1 MSYVQ
6 FLDLLGFKSSQGSI
20 SPQQEVLFTT
30 STMSEERLEKG
41 VLQDALTT
49 DVKTEG
55 EADHCLVSFTG
66 PGDPSDPQNCSGKQN
81 WSIVGMMS
89 AMTLLVYTTASF
101 FTWIDY

>member
-1 MSYVQ
+1 
-6 FLDLLGFKSSQGSI
+6 
-20 SPQQEVLFTT
+20 
-30 STMSEERLEKG
+30 MSEERLEKG

-49 DVKTEG
+49 DVKAEG

-66 PGDPSDPQNCSGKQN
+66 SGDPSDPQNWSGKQN

-101 FTWIDY
+101 STWIAY